1 MSAVTMKNHNALPD
15 VSRSKPLLK
24 LIEPIDERMLDPLKE
39 ELGNDTTN
47 IYIIIIP
54 SILPQR
60 NL

>member
-1 MSAVTMKNHNALPD
+1 MSAVTMKNHSALPD
-15 VSRSKPLLK
+15 VSRFQPLLK

-39 ELGNDTTN
+39 ELGNDTKN

-54 SILPQR
+54 SILSQR